1 VLLAISD
8 TLANSTDHIAGFAD
22 SNTHLA
28 TLVAD
33 NHNGPETHLFPT
45 FYGFGDAANLNDSF
59 LPFRITLL
67 ASAVATASA
76 TSALTPPATALL
88 LLLLFLLLTFRSCGD
103 VIGGGLGVGL
113 GHGESRDQN

>member
-28 TLVAD
+28 TLVSD
-33 NHNGPETHLFPT
+33 NHKGPETHLFPT
-45 FYGFGDAANLNDSF
+45 FYGLGDAANLNDSF
-59 LPFRITLL
+59 LPFGITLL
-67 ASAVATASA
+67 ASAVATAAA
-76 TSALTPPATALL
+76 TSALSSPATALL
-88 LLLLFLLLTFRSCGD
+88 LLFLLAFRSCGD
-103 VIGGGLGVGL
+103 VIWGGLGVGL